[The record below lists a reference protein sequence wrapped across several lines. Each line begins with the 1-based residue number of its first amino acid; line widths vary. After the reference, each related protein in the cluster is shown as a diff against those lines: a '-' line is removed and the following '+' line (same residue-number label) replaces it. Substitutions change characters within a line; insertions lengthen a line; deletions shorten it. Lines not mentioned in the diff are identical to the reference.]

1 METPSEPHPKKQC
14 TEDLR
19 GGEESDDSSVV
30 FTGSAPAPPAP
41 PAPAKSIKVM
51 KEAIRAAGLGTSDLL
66 ERSHVEERYEQA
78 LARLEDAD
86 RRKASSA
93 ASATSATSS
102 NGDVST
108 RYAWQPLRTRAIGGA
123 DSPGNRGA
131 LSHADVMAGDP
142 LAAVISNFEINA
154 FTLEKTCP
162 ALLGVDRLIIF
173 HGCARAARD
182 LRSRFPRAE
191 IHDMTPKKLTFVNPR
206 TGKEWQNTYG
216 CHHAKAEFVFFKDGV
231 RVSIHTAN
239 IISCDL
245 HNKSQGI
252 WMQTFPIKK
261 AGAGSSDFEEQLVK
275 YFLSLQ
281 KHAARM
287 PRSWKGLGDAFDD
300 EPLTIAG
307 ALRKFDY
314 SGAKAR
320 LVAST
325 PGYHSGADLHSFGA
339 NRVAAVLAKEGDAA
353 AQKPTDKIYCQFSSL
368 SSPTNPLA
376 TLKAAFHAPARLQP
390 SPPRVPLS
398 IVWPTAAEVCAS
410 VEGYGAGGA
419 LPSAQKNV
427 DKAPREMLCRWT
439 TDGPS
444 SDFVAAR
451 RRAMGHIKTWT
462 RVSGDGATVRWSV
475 LTSANLSGG
484 AWGTV
489 RDGGRTLFIM
499 HWELGVLV
507 TPSIMGA
514 PLRTTQGSEG
524 AIVPLPFACPPRP
537 YAQGDVPFSWEARY
551 EAPDRWGKHGTR

>member
-1 METPSEPHPKKQC
+1 MAEEAPKAKKPC
-14 TEDLR
+14 VVDLR
-19 GGEESDDSSVV
+19 GEESDDSVV
-30 FTGSAPAPPAP
+30 CTGSAPAPAP
-41 PAPAKSIKVM
+41 LKSIKTM
-51 KEAIRAAGLGTSDLL
+51 KEVIRAAGLGTSDLL

-78 LARLEDAD
+78 LARLEEAD
-86 RRKASSA
+86 KAPSA
-93 ASATSATSS
+93 ASATSS
-102 NGDVST
+102 ND
-108 RYAWQPLRTRAIGGA
+108 YAWRVLMTLAIGGP

-131 LSHADVMAGDP
+131 LSFADVMAGSP
-142 LAAVISNFEINA
+142 LWAVVSNFQINGHT
-154 FTLEKTCP
+154 FKKYCSP
-162 ALLGVDRLIIF
+162 LLSVERLIIF
-173 HGCARAARD
+173 HGCARSARD
-182 LRSRFPRAE
+182 LRSCAPNAT
-191 IHDMTPKKLTFVNPR
+191 IYDMTPKKLSFGFSNN
-206 TGKEWQNTYG
+206 WG
-216 CHHAKAEFVFFKDGV
+216 CHHSKAFLIGFEDSL
-231 RVSIHTAN
+231 RVAIHTAN
-239 IISCDL
+239 IISCDIN
-245 HNKSQGI
+245 NKSQGI
-252 WMQTFPIKK
+252 WMQDFPVKK
-261 AGAGSSDFEEQLVK
+261 AGAPATSDFEEQLVK

-287 PRSWKGLGDAFDD
+287 PQSWTGLGAAFSDD
-300 EPLTIAG
+300 EQLTIAQ
-307 ALRKFDY
+307 ALRKFDF

-339 NRVAAVLAKEGDAA
+339 NRVAALLAKEGDAA
-353 AQKPTDKIYCQFSSL
+353 TQRPDDKIPCQFSSL
-368 SSPTNPLA
+368 SSPTKPLA
-376 TLKAAFHAPARLQP
+376 VLKAAFHAPKPL
-390 SPPRVPLS
+390 SPRPPEVGLS
-398 IVWPTAAEVCAS
+398 IVWPTAEEVRVS

-427 DKAPREMLCRWT
+427 DKVPREMLCRWT

-444 SDFVAAR
+444 SDFVTAR

-462 RVSGDGATVRWSV
+462 RVSGDGSTVRWSV

-484 AWGTV
+484 AWGNV

>member
-1 METPSEPHPKKQC
+1 METPSEPEPKKQC
-14 TEDLR
+14 IEDLR

-30 FTGSAPAPPAP
+30 FTGSVPAPPAP

-51 KEAIRAAGLGTSDLL
+51 KEAIRAAGLATSDLL

-78 LARLEDAD
+78 LARLEEAD
-86 RRKASSA
+86 RRQAPSA

-102 NGDVST
+102 NG
-108 RYAWQPLRTRAIGGA
+108 YAWQPLRTRAIGGA

-154 FTLEKTCP
+154 FTLEKVCP

-173 HGCARAARD
+173 HGCAGAARD
-182 LRSRFPRAE
+182 LRSCAPNAT
-191 IHDMTPKKLTFVNPR
+191 IYDMTPKKLTFVNPR

-216 CHHAKAEFVFFKDGV
+216 CHHAKAEFVFFKDGA

-287 PRSWKGLGDAFDD
+287 PRSWRGLGDAFDD

-314 SGAKAR
+314 SGAKAH
-320 LVAST
+320 LTAST
-325 PGYHSGADLHSFGA
+325 PGYHSGADLHSFGV
-339 NRVAAVLAKEGDAA
+339 NRVAAVLAKEGAA
-353 AQKPTDKIYCQFSSL
+353 GQKADDQIYCQFSSF
-368 SSPTNPLA
+368 SSPTKPLA
-376 TLKAAFHAPARLQP
+376 ALSAAFHAPKPLQP
-390 SPPRVPLS
+390 APPRVPLS

-439 TDGPS
+439 KDGS
-444 SDFVAAR
+444 SDFVTAR
-451 RRAMGHIKTWT
+451 RRAMPHIKTWT
-462 RVSGDGATVRWSV
+462 RVSGDGATVRWSI

-484 AWGTV
+484 AWGNV
-489 RDGGRTLFIM
+489 RDGGRTLHIM

-524 AIVPLPFACPPRP
+524 AIVPLPFPCPPRP

-551 EAPDRWGKHGTR
+551 ETPDRWGKHGTR

>member
-1 METPSEPHPKKQC
+1 METPSEPHPKKPC
-14 TEDLR
+14 TVDLR

-41 PAPAKSIKVM
+41 APPAKSIKVM

-78 LARLEDAD
+78 LARLEEAD
-86 RRKASSA
+86 KAPSA
-93 ASATSATSS
+93 APATSS
-102 NGDVST
+102 NG
-108 RYAWQPLRTRAIGGA
+108 YAWQPLLTRAIGGA
-123 DSPGNRGA
+123 DSPGNRCA
-131 LSHADVMAGDP
+131 LSFADVMAGSP
-142 LAAVISNFEINA
+142 LWAVVSNFQINGHT
-154 FTLEKTCP
+154 FKKYCSP
-162 ALLGVDRLIIF
+162 LLSVERLIVF
-173 HGCARAARD
+173 HGCARSARD
-182 LRSRFPRAE
+182 LRSCAPNAT
-191 IHDMTPKKLTFVNPR
+191 IYDMTPKKLSFGFKND
-206 TGKEWQNTYG
+206 YG
-216 CHHAKAEFVFFKDGV
+216 CHHSKAFLIGFDDSL
-231 RVSIHTAN
+231 RVAIHTAN
-239 IISCDL
+239 IISCDIN
-245 HNKSQGI
+245 NKTQGI
-252 WMQTFPIKK
+252 WMQNFPIKK
-261 AGAGSSDFEEQLVK
+261 AGAPATSDFEEQLVK

-287 PRSWKGLGDAFDD
+287 PQSWMGLGAAFGGD
-300 EPLTIAG
+300 EQLTIAQ
-307 ALRKFDY
+307 ALRKFDF

-339 NRVAAVLAKEGDAA
+339 NRVAALLANEGDAA

-368 SSPTNPLA
+368 SSPTKPLA
-376 TLKAAFHAPARLQP
+376 VLKAAFHAPKRLCP
-390 SPPRVPLS
+390 SPPEVDLS

-439 TDGPS
+439 KDGS
-444 SDFVAAR
+444 SDFVTAR
-451 RRAMGHIKTWT
+451 RRAMPHIKTWT
-462 RVSGDGATVRWSV
+462 RVSGDGSTVRWSV

-484 AWGTV
+484 AWGNV

-507 TPSIMGA
+507 TPSILGA

-524 AIVPLPFACPPRP
+524 AIVPLPFPCPPRP

-551 EAPDRWGKHGTR
+551 ETPDRWGKHGTR